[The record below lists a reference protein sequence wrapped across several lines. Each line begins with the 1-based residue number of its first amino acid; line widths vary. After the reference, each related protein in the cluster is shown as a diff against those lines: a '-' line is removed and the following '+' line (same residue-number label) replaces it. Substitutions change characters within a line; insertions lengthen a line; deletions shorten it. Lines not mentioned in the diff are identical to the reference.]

1 MRVMGYAY
9 EAIFSNYYKGK
20 IGLTGVINNYK
31 SMLWWSRISY
41 AVDARVTIWECVE
54 SWLKIWYH
62 SSSHSISMGKIAT
75 FFFSFSNIIATH
87 LISKRWNLIM
97 GTHGTLLIQLFRIY
111 MKAFIF
117 MDAPF
122 YQLSANDFI
131 YSCETV
137 ASDVPSCFVHSWSDL
152 YLEFDSLKR

>member
-31 SMLWWSRISY
+31 SMLWWSHISY

-75 FFFSFSNIIATH
+75 LFF
-87 LISKRWNLIM
+87 LI
-97 GTHGTLLIQLFRIY
+97 FRI
-111 MKAFIF
+111 
-117 MDAPF
+117 
-122 YQLSANDFI
+122 
-131 YSCETV
+131 
-137 ASDVPSCFVHSWSDL
+137 
-152 YLEFDSLKR
+152 

>member
-1 MRVMGYAY
+1 MGYAY

-31 SMLWWSRISY
+31 SMLWWSHISY

-111 MKAFIF
+111 MKALYIHGCAF
-117 MDAPF
+117 
-122 YQLSANDFI
+122 LSI
-131 YSCETV
+131 V
-137 ASDVPSCFVHSWSDL
+137 
-152 YLEFDSLKR
+152 R